1 MDGGSALTQKNF
13 SDRLGKV
20 VYDDRHPLITGL
32 MTGVGNTFLS
42 GWSRAGVE
50 HIVTIYGFDFTS
62 PTEGKIYYMETDNL
76 PGDTNTTAGPK
87 EMDYQSFWTLVAEN
101 DVQIAAPKA

>member
-1 MDGGSALTQKNF
+1 MVKPINDAIGTSYYVDGGSALTQKNF

-62 PTEGKIYYMETDNL
+62 PTEGKIYYMETSTSSATV
-76 PGDTNTTAGPK
+76 G
-87 EMDYQSFWTLVAEN
+87 S
-101 DVQIAAPKA
+101 